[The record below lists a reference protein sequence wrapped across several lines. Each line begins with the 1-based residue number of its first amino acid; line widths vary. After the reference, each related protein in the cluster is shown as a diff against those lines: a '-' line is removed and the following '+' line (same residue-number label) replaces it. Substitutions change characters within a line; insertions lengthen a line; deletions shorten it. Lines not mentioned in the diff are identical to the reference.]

1 MCSPNYLPVTGSYIV
16 DSLPQGLVDGR
27 SGGSLLL
34 TQQQLQQLQQLG
46 VTQTQEHAGA
56 LTLTLQHH
64 TGSGL
69 TPQLVLAGT
78 PTQSFAYP
86 TALQVPTQC
95 TPVPTSTAHYQ
106 ATSILQHH
114 VRHSTIQT
122 SLQQVMGAPGPLLQ
136 IIQPAAPRHS
146 TLGSVI
152 HKIKQPPQILP
163 KPPGAGQLNHINFK
177 TSTGQNNSAAHQNA
191 LLFNQM
197 QLQGHHGQVPML
209 VQQQTSTSSASS
221 GVQLILR
228 SPSPSQAKNS
238 QQQRLLQSQQH
249 AQQVMRLIT
258 SGSLQLQQI
267 QTSSGPT
274 FIAVPTQAA
283 LQQQPQ
289 PQPQHHP
296 QPATSPKKIKQTKA
310 KKKKD
315 DEQGSRL
322 DLANLMRISGIEE
335 EDVTPT
341 VVVQPPTPSPKATP
355 PPPSPQQQATPPIQQ
370 ATIQI
375 PTSSAGVNVAPGTSG
390 LPQGLRLSLSE
401 DGRSMVVHPTSQPSH
416 PAPVSASVAAAAQAQ
431 LTELLAQHGS
441 NILQN
446 SGTATFI
453 NAAGQGGAK
462 QEASLLQSLQVLSWS
477 GSESVVMKSSGAT
490 GGLTLGTPGVVIR
503 RPTQG
508 LVLNDPRYITD
519 LSRVQLVANTGTQE
533 APRYQLVTSAP
544 MNNVITE
551 QNRQVHIVTN
561 VPQPS
566 QQQHRVIE
574 EQHQSSTTSH
584 HQQTSATSQQFNKVH
599 VVNEQQQ
606 RLHITST
613 LLEQQRVEILNE
625 DQKVQLTS
633 LLEQQKHITN
643 LLNVGTGSAE
653 QQKIQLSMG
662 PGNENIVML
671 NQQDAKTLSNATDQK
686 IVINSDG
693 TINNQTGRID
703 LVNFQNHK
711 NNLLNQKILINNDTI
726 NQSAGLDILNL
737 NQKNQILNDAILN
750 NQNMLNQKIVINNTE
765 SGLLTRGMDMM
776 NKTNIPVSSSQNF
789 IINNNGTLIN
799 TSGAVDLKELLQ
811 TQNLQLNNISIHT
824 TQEKPNNHISV
835 SNENIYADAS
845 GKLDKLIVN
854 QKGLDQQMNGQR
866 TQKQERAKK
875 TFNDV
880 YTEHLQA
887 QGQQV
892 PTSQYNYS
900 IDQSKGNLIY
910 INDPGTQQQQQ
921 HSPQSQQSQNKFLE
935 QQHVNNL
942 VFNTSISNGATSD
955 PPSKHSTPSPCPS
968 PMSFIPSKSN
978 GPAIINDHTN
988 RLQIVMDKPP
998 TPTPVSYD
1006 LGQRGVQIVQ
1016 MGGQGQQ
1023 QQESQQLLS
1032 KQQLQIVMDSQD
1044 NSQIALNDHQN
1055 RLQIVMNQPSPE
1067 SSSGSS
1073 LATPPSSLAP
1083 PPPSIAPPPSSLAT
1097 PTRLNGSTSN
1107 THVQFVSPRTVIKT
1121 HLTTPQPTLLTPSS
1135 QPQLVNSQLIPTS
1148 QSHPQLTLQPHQP
1161 QQQHQTPPEV
1171 KSPCSTSS
1179 YTNSTPPV
1187 FVNRPNLTVV
1197 TQPHPP
1203 VSLSSEQTNQV
1214 PFRSMPQVCDTP
1226 SPSVI
1231 TATPCN
1237 NVRPQVKPPAPQ
1249 PRPLSPP
1256 LSTPTTTSNYN
1267 SFLDSIAQA
1276 HPNILINKTLAP
1288 PNSLSNAP
1296 SQPATSIIVKKP
1308 PVVKKSA
1315 VVKPMVVVQPNQ
1327 EDGEPPSLIP
1337 LDSQNSSSVV
1347 QRVQTIQLTPQ
1358 KQQHLKAVQNQI
1370 TSLATKD
1377 NKTVKEQTTLQKL
1390 YKEQQSILLSGKIVP
1405 TIPGQHAQGLT
1416 FVSTPVRLVAPPTI
1430 PSPPSSVTSQQSK
1443 STSPICVQVGTQTSD
1458 DSKSP
1463 PPIVIAPE
1471 PPTPPISS
1479 SLSLSKRAALIE
1491 QQLSRDVLGA
1501 TRPDTRT
1508 PFTSV
1513 SDAVKRLVR
1522 YHCLDDPV
1530 LSERDLAKADEIFE
1544 ATAQHLLDKK
1554 SQMINKYKYLL
1565 VKESMR
1571 QVQTSELIMLGRM
1584 FVSDESAHLESLKQ
1598 EARQPPPAPTLV
1610 PSPCIDTPP
1619 STTSPS
1625 PSSSSLK
1632 RDRADSPIDQE
1643 DPKRLCIE
1651 DEAKR
1656 VCIGDDE
1663 EINAQVQSAIDSI
1676 LNLQRSDPITDEA
1689 VRSILGTSVNS

>member
-1 MCSPNYLPVTGSYIV
+1 
-16 DSLPQGLVDGR
+16 
-27 SGGSLLL
+27 
-34 TQQQLQQLQQLG
+34 
-46 VTQTQEHAGA
+46 
-56 LTLTLQHH
+56 
-64 TGSGL
+64 
-69 TPQLVLAGT
+69 
-78 PTQSFAYP
+78 
-86 TALQVPTQC
+86 
-95 TPVPTSTAHYQ
+95 
-106 ATSILQHH
+106 
-114 VRHSTIQT
+114 
-122 SLQQVMGAPGPLLQ
+122 
-136 IIQPAAPRHS
+136 
-146 TLGSVI
+146 
-152 HKIKQPPQILP
+152 
-163 KPPGAGQLNHINFK
+163 
-177 TSTGQNNSAAHQNA
+177 
-191 LLFNQM
+191 
-197 QLQGHHGQVPML
+197 
-209 VQQQTSTSSASS
+209 
-221 GVQLILR
+221 
-228 SPSPSQAKNS
+228 
-238 QQQRLLQSQQH
+238 
-249 AQQVMRLIT
+249 
-258 SGSLQLQQI
+258 
-267 QTSSGPT
+267 
-274 FIAVPTQAA
+274 
-283 LQQQPQ
+283 
-289 PQPQHHP
+289 
-296 QPATSPKKIKQTKA
+296 
-310 KKKKD
+310 
-315 DEQGSRL
+315 
-322 DLANLMRISGIEE
+322 
-335 EDVTPT
+335 
-341 VVVQPPTPSPKATP
+341 
-355 PPPSPQQQATPPIQQ
+355 
-370 ATIQI
+370 
-375 PTSSAGVNVAPGTSG
+375 
-390 LPQGLRLSLSE
+390 
-401 DGRSMVVHPTSQPSH
+401 
-416 PAPVSASVAAAAQAQ
+416 
-431 LTELLAQHGS
+431 
-441 NILQN
+441 N

-453 NAAGQGGAK
+453 NAAGQGGTK

-643 LLNVGTGSAE
+643 LLNVGTGSAD

-671 NQQDAKTLSNATDQK
+671 NQQEAKTLSNATDQK

-693 TINNQTGRID
+693 TINNQTGGID

-1023 QQESQQLLS
+1023 LQIVMDKPPTPTPVSYDLGQRGVQIVQMGGQGQQQQESQQLLSKQQLQIVMDSQDNSQFLEQQHVNNLVFNTSISNGATSDPPSKHSTPSPCPSPMSFIPSKSNGPAIINDHTNRLQIVMDKPPTPTPVSYDLGQRGVQIVQMGAQGQQQESQQLLS

-1055 RLQIVMNQPSPE
+1055 RLQI
-1067 SSSGSS
+1067 
-1073 LATPPSSLAP
+1073 
-1083 PPPSIAPPPSSLAT
+1083 
-1097 PTRLNGSTSN
+1097 
-1107 THVQFVSPRTVIKT
+1107 
-1121 HLTTPQPTLLTPSS
+1121 
-1135 QPQLVNSQLIPTS
+1135 
-1148 QSHPQLTLQPHQP
+1148 
-1161 QQQHQTPPEV
+1161 
-1171 KSPCSTSS
+1171 
-1179 YTNSTPPV
+1179 
-1187 FVNRPNLTVV
+1187 
-1197 TQPHPP
+1197 
-1203 VSLSSEQTNQV
+1203 
-1214 PFRSMPQVCDTP
+1214 
-1226 SPSVI
+1226 
-1231 TATPCN
+1231 
-1237 NVRPQVKPPAPQ
+1237 
-1249 PRPLSPP
+1249 
-1256 LSTPTTTSNYN
+1256 
-1267 SFLDSIAQA
+1267 
-1276 HPNILINKTLAP
+1276 
-1288 PNSLSNAP
+1288 
-1296 SQPATSIIVKKP
+1296 
-1308 PVVKKSA
+1308 
-1315 VVKPMVVVQPNQ
+1315 
-1327 EDGEPPSLIP
+1327 
-1337 LDSQNSSSVV
+1337 
-1347 QRVQTIQLTPQ
+1347 
-1358 KQQHLKAVQNQI
+1358 
-1370 TSLATKD
+1370 
-1377 NKTVKEQTTLQKL
+1377 
-1390 YKEQQSILLSGKIVP
+1390 
-1405 TIPGQHAQGLT
+1405 
-1416 FVSTPVRLVAPPTI
+1416 
-1430 PSPPSSVTSQQSK
+1430 
-1443 STSPICVQVGTQTSD
+1443 
-1458 DSKSP
+1458 
-1463 PPIVIAPE
+1463 
-1471 PPTPPISS
+1471 
-1479 SLSLSKRAALIE
+1479 
-1491 QQLSRDVLGA
+1491 
-1501 TRPDTRT
+1501 
-1508 PFTSV
+1508 
-1513 SDAVKRLVR
+1513 
-1522 YHCLDDPV
+1522 
-1530 LSERDLAKADEIFE
+1530 
-1544 ATAQHLLDKK
+1544 
-1554 SQMINKYKYLL
+1554 
-1565 VKESMR
+1565 
-1571 QVQTSELIMLGRM
+1571 
-1584 FVSDESAHLESLKQ
+1584 
-1598 EARQPPPAPTLV
+1598 
-1610 PSPCIDTPP
+1610 
-1619 STTSPS
+1619 
-1625 PSSSSLK
+1625 
-1632 RDRADSPIDQE
+1632 
-1643 DPKRLCIE
+1643 
-1651 DEAKR
+1651 
-1656 VCIGDDE
+1656 
-1663 EINAQVQSAIDSI
+1663 
-1676 LNLQRSDPITDEA
+1676 
-1689 VRSILGTSVNS
+1689 